1 MDTLHRSSGN
11 RLLPAV
17 AAFALAGTIVSITI
31 AMQQTGIGRP
41 TQGASQAV
49 ASSAPILPAAASNPA
64 QQAAAAPVSPFSRD
78 GDALRIRAK
87 GMRRTLAVEHLARLT
102 RARVVAG
109 TQWLALAPDLDLDWQ
124 GSDPAEAWKLVLGS
138 ELRHTVICERDGC
151 TVRILSIDVD
161 GGSVTVAEAAQP
173 VSAALPVEPAGLM
186 NRPTHPD
193 AIDETSLGP

>member
-1 MDTLHRSSGN
+1 M
-11 RLLPAV
+11 
-17 AAFALAGTIVSITI
+17 SITI

-41 TQGASQAV
+41 TPGGSRAV
-49 ASSAPILPAAASNPA
+49 EAAAPTLLA
-64 QQAAAAPVSPFSRD
+64 AAPTPMQPAAAAPVPPFSRD
-78 GDALRIRAK
+78 GEVLRIQAK

-109 TQWLALAPDLDLDWQ
+109 AQWLALAPDLDLDWQ

-138 ELRHTVICERDGC
+138 GLRHTVICDRDGC

-161 GGSVTVAEAAQP
+161 GGSVTVPEAAQP
-173 VSAALPVEPAGLM
+173 VDAALPMEPAGLM

>member
-1 MDTLHRSSGN
+1 MDTLHRSSSN
-11 RLLPAV
+11 RLLPAI

-41 TQGASQAV
+41 TPGR
-49 ASSAPILPAAASNPA
+49 P
-64 QQAAAAPVSPFSRD
+64 QAAAPTLTAAPPTATQPAATAPMPPFSRD
-78 GDALRIRAK
+78 GEVLRIQAK

-109 TQWLALAPDLDLDWQ
+109 AQWLALAPDLDLDWQ

-138 ELRHTVICERDGC
+138 GLRHTVICDRDGC

-161 GGSVTVAEAAQP
+161 GGSVTVPEAAQP
-173 VSAALPVEPAGLM
+173 ADAALPAEPAGLM